1 MKDKIP
7 GLKIK
12 GVHFCEPGKFSCI
25 HFLLSFFSNE
35 ILSGGGKSRADT
47 YSAITKNH
55 VRSYINNGGNAN
67 TPEEFAFAISQSSG
81 PANVS
86 VMLGSLQ
93 GRLQQPPMKI
103 EKLKDL
109 HSFEFKPGH
118 ILVRKIPGIGSGTL
132 IPIKELLDDH
142 PTYRY
147 QIIKQENKENPL
159 PDKRTR
165 QRYHE
170 NVVVTT
176 ENATDFEEENNEGEI
191 HTHQSGSLWTCD
203 KNVHCTCKYVTYK
216 GYKNHIE
223 STNSCKITVPSPRDT
238 DKVINWYI
246 KDFGLPDK
254 KDLLKTQEGRD
265 LILQLQTPSPVQLDE
280 DFIRERTDNS
290 DPQTPILQQ
299 WKMGDGLPK
308 PKVVV
313 RFAPEVHNFVKK
325 LFLEGE
331 VSDHKYTA
339 EEGVKLMRIE
349 RNQDG
354 SRKFHAHQWLKEAQV

>member
-1 MKDKIP
+1 MNLVSFHAI
-7 GLKIK
+7 IY
-12 GVHFCEPGKFSCI
+12 F
-25 HFLLSFFSNE
+25 FFSNE
-35 ILSGGGKSRADT
+35 VFSGGGKSRADT

-86 VMLGSLQ
+86 VMLGNLQ
-93 GRLQQPPMKI
+93 GKLQQPAMKI
-103 EKLKDL
+103 DKLKDL
-109 HSFEFKPGH
+109 HDFVFQPGN
-118 ILVRKIPGIGSGTL
+118 ILARKIPGIGTGTL

-142 PTYRY
+142 PVYRY

-170 NVVVTT
+170 ENVVTT
-176 ENATDFEEENNEGEI
+176 EMAIDFEEENNQEEMPVNK
-191 HTHQSGSLWTCD
+191 SGSLWNCD
-203 KNVHCTCKYVTYK
+203 KNEHCTCKFISYK
-216 GYKNHIE
+216 SYQNHIE
-223 STNSCKITVPSPRDT
+223 ATNSCKISVPSLRDT

-246 KDFGLPDK
+246 NDFGLPDK
-254 KDLLKTQEGRD
+254 KDLLKTQEGKD
-265 LILQLQTPSPVQLDE
+265 LILQMQKPSPVQLNE
-280 DFIRERTDNS
+280 DLTREKTETS
-290 DPQTPILQQ
+290 DPLTPVLEK

-308 PKVVV
+308 AKVVV
-313 RFAPEVHNFVKK
+313 RFAPEVHTFVKK

-349 RNQDG
+349 RNVDG
-354 SRKFHAHQWLKEAQV
+354 SRTFSAHQWLKEAQVK